1 MKATQPR
8 LAEARHSHAEAAIAE
23 CIAALFERL
32 PMLCGFSVSDDLQVA
47 DIAVDTWPGYTAG
60 KDFHDEF
67 LAALSALTEER
78 PDAVELLRGRTF
90 ARTLH

>member
-1 MKATQPR
+1 MKTAEPR
-8 LAEARHSHAEAAIAE
+8 LAEDRHSRAEAAIAA

-60 KDFHDEF
+60 KDFYDEF
-67 LAALSALTEER
+67 LAGLSALTEER
-78 PDAVELLRGRTF
+78 PDAVDLLRGRTF